1 MGRLWETGLD
11 NCIQTFPSG
20 WKKKKKKI
28 EELSLIDFVGDHYK
42 SPKLSGMDKHIQ
54 KSSS

>member
-1 MGRLWETGLD
+1 MGRLLETGLD

-20 WKKKKKKI
+20 WKKKL